1 MGPEDPEPPCRA
13 TAGCHPPV
21 TTVAILGAGAMGSAL
36 ATPAVTA
43 GNRVRLWGTWLDDD
57 ILAELRAGHPH
68 PRTGVAVDP
77 RVELHDAGDL
87 DKALDGADLA
97 ALAISSEGVLEVV
110 GRAADA
116 LAPGTPL
123 LLCAKGFGRRPDGE
137 VRLLPELVAAALPG
151 PPADAC
157 PVVAVGG
164 PCKAAEVAAGRP
176 TAAVFAGP
184 DEAVV
189 ARCAQAL
196 TTPAYRVARSDD
208 LAGVEAAAAAKN
220 VYAIAVGV
228 CHGLTEAGGEPW
240 HDLAAATFTQA
251 VAEMRRLAV
260 ALGGREETALGLAG
274 LGDLEV
280 TSLSGRN
287 RVFGARVG
295 RGQPPGEALA
305 AMAAAGH
312 TVEGV
317 PAARLARGLAT
328 RAGPLPLLEAVNRI
342 LDGAPDPAALLA
354 GAVLP
359 SGGPPRGSPEPPRPG

>member
-1 MGPEDPEPPCRA
+1 
-13 TAGCHPPV
+13 V
-21 TTVAILGAGAMGSAL
+21 TTVTILGAGAMGSAL
-36 ATPAVTA
+36 ATPAVAA

-57 ILAELRAGHPH
+57 LLAALRAGHPH
-68 PRTGVAVDP
+68 PRTGVAADP

-87 DKALDGADLA
+87 DEAMDGADLVA
-97 ALAISSEGVLEVV
+97 VAISSEGVLEVV
-110 GRAADA
+110 GRAAAA

-123 LLCAKGFGRRPDGE
+123 LLCTKGFGRRPDGR
-137 VRLLPELVAAALPG
+137 VALLPELVAAALPA
-151 PPADAC
+151 PLAATC

-164 PCKAAEVAAGRP
+164 PCKANEVAAGRP
-176 TAAVFAGP
+176 TAAVFASP
-184 DEAVV
+184 ARAVV
-189 ARCAQAL
+189 DRCARAL
-196 TTPAYRVARSDD
+196 ATPAYRIEPSDD
-208 LAGVEAAAAAKN
+208 LAGVEAAAATKN

-251 VAEMRRLAV
+251 VAEMRRLAA

-295 RGQPPGEALA
+295 RGQPPGRALA
-305 AMAAAGH
+305 AMAAAGQ

-317 PAARLARGLAT
+317 PAARLARDLAAQLGLD
-328 RAGPLPLLEAVNRI
+328 LPLLAAVNRI
-342 LDGAPDPAALLA
+342 LDGAADPALLA
-354 GAVLP
+354 DAVLP
-359 SGGPPRGSPEPPRPG
+359 S